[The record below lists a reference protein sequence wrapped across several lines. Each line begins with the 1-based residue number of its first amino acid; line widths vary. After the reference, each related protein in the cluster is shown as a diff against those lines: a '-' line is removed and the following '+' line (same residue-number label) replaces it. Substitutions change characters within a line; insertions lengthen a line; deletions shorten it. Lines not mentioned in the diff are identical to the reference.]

1 MKLEGLQPERVLY
14 YFEKITTIP
23 RCSKN
28 EENISN
34 YLVETAK
41 ELGLEAKQDA
51 ALNVVIKKPASPG
64 YENNKT
70 VILQGHMDM
79 VCEKYEDFEFNFD
92 TDAIPFEVEGDYII
106 SKNTTL
112 GADNGMAV
120 AISLAI
126 LEDKSLKHG
135 PLMAL
140 ITSDEETGLNGAAN
154 LDKTIVGEADYLI
167 NVDSESEGMAIVSC
181 AGGQTMHITLDVETK
196 DCPSE
201 EVGYE
206 LNISGLLGGHSGLE
220 IGEGRGNS
228 NLLAFRFLD
237 RVNKEIGLH
246 IASFNGGSKH
256 NAIPR
261 ATRVKFTVAKGSDE
275 ALDLILK
282 EENEKYKNELSFK
295 DEDVILELKDM
306 EISRAYTKEA
316 SDKLIS
322 FGLLMPHGPQTM
334 SGSIEGLVESS
345 CNYAIVESSE
355 DKVNFTTSIRSSV
368 DSLKSEIANRIETLS
383 RVFGA
388 EVHADSKYPAWQ
400 FQKESVLRD
409 TLIEEYRKLTGK
421 EMEIKALHAGLETG
435 LFKETLG
442 DLDMVSIGPNL
453 YGVHAPGEKAS
464 ISSIKR
470 TYELLINLL
479 ENI

>member
-1 MKLEGLQPERVLY
+1 
-14 YFEKITTIP
+14 
-23 RCSKN
+23 
-28 EENISN
+28 
-34 YLVETAK
+34 
-41 ELGLEAKQDA
+41 
-51 ALNVVIKKPASPG
+51 
-64 YENNKT
+64 
-70 VILQGHMDM
+70 
-79 VCEKYEDFEFNFD
+79 
-92 TDAIPFEVEGDYII
+92 
-106 SKNTTL
+106 
-112 GADNGMAV
+112 
-120 AISLAI
+120 
-126 LEDKSLKHG
+126 
-135 PLMAL
+135 
-140 ITSDEETGLNGAAN
+140 
-154 LDKTIVGEADYLI
+154 
-167 NVDSESEGMAIVSC
+167 
-181 AGGQTMHITLDVETK
+181 
-196 DCPSE
+196 
-201 EVGYE
+201 
-206 LNISGLLGGHSGLE
+206 
-220 IGEGRGNS
+220 
-228 NLLAFRFLD
+228 
-237 RVNKEIGLH
+237 
-246 IASFNGGSKH
+246 
-256 NAIPR
+256 
-261 ATRVKFTVAKGSDE
+261 
-275 ALDLILK
+275 
-282 EENEKYKNELSFK
+282 
-295 DEDVILELKDM
+295 
-306 EISRAYTKEA
+306 
-316 SDKLIS
+316 
-322 FGLLMPHGPQTM
+322 MPHGPQTM